1 MLVFI
6 YVHMNTLLML
16 GIILFFAGILLI
28 FLSSLTALKEAK
40 TGGVV
45 LIGPL
50 PIVFGSDKETVLI
63 AIIGAIILMIIAFI
77 FFLYLH

>member
-1 MLVFI
+1 
-6 YVHMNTLLML
+6 MNTLLML